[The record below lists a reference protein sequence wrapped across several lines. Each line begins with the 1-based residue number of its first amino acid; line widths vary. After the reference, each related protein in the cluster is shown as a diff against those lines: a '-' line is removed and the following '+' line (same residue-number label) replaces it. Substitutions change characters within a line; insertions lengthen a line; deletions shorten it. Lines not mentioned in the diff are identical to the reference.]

1 MIPFMAIK
9 INNLWL
15 NSKFK
20 CKYIKR
26 RGGLNFKP
34 VRGVPAL
41 CLPVEKGFLRKF
53 VNLPICQ
60 HHKK

>member
-1 MIPFMAIK
+1 MAMKK
-9 INNLWL
+9 IYLWL

-20 CKYIKR
+20 CKYSKR

-41 CLPVEKGFLRKF
+41 YSTVE
-53 VNLPICQ
+53 
-60 HHKK
+60 